1 MLVFL
6 SIDDDDDVVITS
18 YCSSVTVPRISIRD
32 DLDDN
37 ALLQSLEEYND
48 E

>member
-1 MLVFL
+1 MLVFV
-6 SIDDDDDVVITS
+6 SIDDDDVVITS
-18 YCSSVTVPRISIRD
+18 YSSSVTVPRIPMRD

>member
-6 SIDDDDDVVITS
+6 SIDDDDVVITS
-18 YCSSVTVPRISIRD
+18 YFSSVTVPRIPIRD

>member
-6 SIDDDDDVVITS
+6 SIDDDDVVITS
-18 YCSSVTVPRISIRD
+18 YCSSVTVPRIPIRD